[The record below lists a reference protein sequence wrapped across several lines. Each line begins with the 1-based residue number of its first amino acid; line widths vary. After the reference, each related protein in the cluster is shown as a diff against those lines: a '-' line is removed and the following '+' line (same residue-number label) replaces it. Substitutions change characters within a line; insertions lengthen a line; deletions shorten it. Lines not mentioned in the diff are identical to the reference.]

1 MADRRA
7 DGSIILKSTE
17 PLREARV
24 ASATGWSIGRGRR
37 RTRIFLGDRASVDA
51 PWRTVTYKDA
61 LKQVRA
67 AAAWILAQGLSAER
81 PLVILSDNSV
91 EHALFALAAQH
102 VGVPSAAISPAYSL
116 MSQRF
121 RQAQE
126 HDQAAA
132 AGRDLCL
139 RHKAVRGGAGG
150 DRAAAFG
157 HDRQRQCRRCRAISF
172 RAIAAT
178 PETPDVAKAF
188 AAVTP
193 DTIAK
198 FLFTSGSTG
207 TPKAVINTQRMLT
220 SSQQAKAQTWSF
232 LERRRAIS

>member
-1 MADRRA
+1 M
-7 DGSIILKSTE
+7 
-17 PLREARV
+17 
-24 ASATGWSIGRGRR
+24 
-37 RTRIFLGDRASVDA
+37 
-51 PWRTVTYKDA
+51 
-61 LKQVRA
+61 
-67 AAAWILAQGLSAER
+67 
-81 PLVILSDNSV
+81 ILSDNSV

-116 MSQRF
+116 MSKDFDKLRSMVSLLEPGAIYVSGTKPF
-121 RQAQE
+121 
-126 HDQAAA
+126 AAA
-132 AGRDLCL
+132 L
-139 RHKAVRGGAGG
+139 
-150 DRAAAFG
+150 AAIQPMHSATIVSG
-157 HDRQRQCRRCRAISF
+157 NAADADAISF
-172 RAIAAT
+172 RTIAAT

-232 LERRRAIS
+232 LEAMAARIS